1 MPDEAQPLAP
11 SAESLG
17 RTAATQPEPASGAA
31 EKPAR
36 NGASGQVEHAQS
48 APDGTAAEASR
59 PKPAPPERPANTPAV
74 RPAAAQPTRSGG
86 SSNRVRARL
95 ARLGVQRSNPY
106 NPVLEPLLRIVRS
119 NDPKIETSTLR
130 QIEKAYQVAER
141 WHRGQ
146 KRKSGDPYITH
157 PLAVTT
163 ILAELGMDPAT
174 LMAGLLH
181 DTVED
186 TEYGLDQLRRDFG
199 DSVGLLVDGVTK
211 LDKVK
216 FGEAAQAET
225 VRKMVVAM
233 AKDPRVLVIKLADRL
248 HNMRTMRYL
257 KREKQEKKARE
268 TLEIY
273 APLAHRLGMNT
284 IKWELEDLA
293 FAILYPKM
301 YDEIVR
307 LVAERAPKRDEY
319 LAIVTDE
326 VQSDLRAARI
336 KATVT
341 GRPKHYYSVYQKMI
355 VRGRDFAEIYDLVGI
370 RVLVDTVRDCYAAL
384 GTVHARWN
392 PVPGRFKD
400 YIAMPKFNMY
410 QSLHTTVI
418 GPNGKPVELQIRTF
432 DMHRRAEYGI
442 AAHWKYKQETVAGS
456 SKIRTDVP
464 RAAKGSAGQD
474 TVNDMAWLRQ
484 LLDWQKE
491 TEDPSEFLESLRF
504 DLSRNEVF
512 VFTPKG
518 DVIALPAGA
527 TPVDFA
533 YAVHTEVGHRTIGAR
548 VNGRLVPL
556 ESTLDNGDLVEV
568 FTSKAAGAGPSRDWL
583 GFVKSPRARNKIR
596 AWFSKERRDEAI
608 EHGKDAIAR
617 AMRKQNLPIQRILT
631 GDSLVTLAH
640 EMRYP
645 DISSLYAAIGEGH
658 VTAQSVVQK
667 LVQALGGEEAAT
679 EEIDEAVPSARGRG
693 RKRRSNNDPG
703 VVVKG
708 VDDVWVKLARCCTPV
723 PGDPIIG
730 FVTRGSGVSVHR
742 SDCVN
747 VDSLSREPE
756 RILEVEWAP
765 TQSSVFLVAIQVE
778 ALDRSRLLSDV
789 TRVLSDQHVNILSA
803 AVQTSRDRVATSRF
817 TFEMG
822 DPKHL
827 GHVLKAVR
835 GVEGVYDVYRVTSA
849 RRPSEA

>member
-1 MPDEAQPLAP
+1 MPDEAQPL
-11 SAESLG
+11 
-17 RTAATQPEPASGAA
+17 TAAQPQQPTPEAAAAADTPRNGRDAGAHATTQPAAEPEAKAGPEPA
-31 EKPAR
+31 P
-36 NGASGQVEHAQS
+36 QPLPTT
-48 APDGTAAEASR
+48 APKTAAEAVPAAPADR
-59 PKPAPPERPANTPAV
+59 PALGATSARPAPRPTA
-74 RPAAAQPTRSGG
+74 RSG

-95 ARLGVQRSNPY
+95 ARLGVQRSSPY
-106 NPVLEPLLRIVRS
+106 NPVLEPLLRIVRG
-119 NDPKIETSTLR
+119 NDPKADASTLR

-186 TEYGLDQLRRDFG
+186 TEYGLDTLRRDFG
-199 DSVGLLVDGVTK
+199 DQVALLVDGVTK

-326 VQSDLRAARI
+326 VQTDLRAARI

-418 GPNGKPVELQIRTF
+418 GPSGKPVELQIRTF

-442 AAHWKYKQETVAGS
+442 AAHWKYKQEAVAGA
-456 SKIRTDVP
+456 SKVRTDVP
-464 RAAKGSAGQD
+464 KNAGKGQD
-474 TVNDMAWLRQ
+474 AVNDMAWLRQ

-491 TEDPSEFLESLRF
+491 TEDPGEFLESLRF

-568 FTSKAAGAGPSRDWL
+568 FTSKAAGAAPSRDWL

-596 AWFSKERRDEAI
+596 AWFSKERREEAI
-608 EHGKDAIAR
+608 EQGKDAIAR

-658 VTAQSVVQK
+658 VAAQGVVQK
-667 LVQALGGEEAAT
+667 LVQALGGEEAANEDIVEST
-679 EEIDEAVPSARGRG
+679 PIRGRS
-693 RKRRSNNDPG
+693 KRRSNADPG

-730 FVTRGSGVSVHR
+730 FVTRGNGISVHR
-742 SDCVN
+742 ADCVN
-747 VDSLSREPE
+747 VDSLSQQPE
-756 RILEVEWAP
+756 RIIEVEWAP

-835 GVEGVYDVYRVTSA
+835 TVEGVYDVYR
-849 RRPSEA
+849 

>member
-1 MPDEAQPLAP
+1 MPDEAQPLSAAQP
-11 SAESLG
+11 DPQAEKAAAGPATPQNKPAES
-17 RTAATQPEPASGAA
+17 TPAPVAPAPAPAPAPASA
-31 EKPAR
+31 
-36 NGASGQVEHAQS
+36 
-48 APDGTAAEASR
+48 
-59 PKPAPPERPANTPAV
+59 PKPAPAPV
-74 RPAAAQPTRSGG
+74 TRSGG

-95 ARLGVQRSNPY
+95 ARLGVQRSSPY

-119 NDPKIETSTLR
+119 NDPKIETATLR
-130 QIEKAYQVAER
+130 QIERAYQVAER

-186 TEYGLDQLRRDFG
+186 TEYGLEDLRRDFG
-199 DSVGLLVDGVTK
+199 DQVTLLVDGVTK
-211 LDKVK
+211 LDKVR

-442 AAHWKYKQETVAGS
+442 AAHWKYKQEAVAGA
-456 SKIRTDVP
+456 SKVRTDVP
-464 RAAKGSAGQD
+464 KKAGKD
-474 TVNDMAWLRQ
+474 DHINDMAWLRQ

-608 EHGKDAIAR
+608 EQGKDAIAR

-640 EMRYP
+640 EMRYT

-658 VTAQSVVQK
+658 VTAQSIVQK
-667 LVQALGGEEAAT
+667 LVQALGGEEAANEDLVET
-679 EEIDEAVPSARGRG
+679 APPTRGRT
-693 RKRRSNNDPG
+693 KRRSSADPG

-708 VDDVWVKLARCCTPV
+708 VEDVWVKLARCCTPV

-747 VDSLSREPE
+747 VESLSREPE

-849 RRPSEA
+849 RRP

>member
-1 MPDEAQPLAP
+1 MPDEAQPL
-11 SAESLG
+11 
-17 RTAATQPEPASGAA
+17 TAAKPESASAPAAKPASHAKSDTRGT
-31 EKPAR
+31 
-36 NGASGQVEHAQS
+36 VEHAQS
-48 APDGTAAEASR
+48 APVGKSTEAAR
-59 PKPAPPERPANTPAV
+59 PKPAPPERPAPPPVV
-74 RPAAAQPTRSGG
+74 RPSVGQPGRSG

-95 ARLGVQRSNPY
+95 ARLGVQRANPY

-119 NDPKIETSTLR
+119 NDPKIENSTLR
-130 QIEKAYQVAER
+130 QIERAYQVAER

-199 DSVGLLVDGVTK
+199 DTVALLVDGVTK

-326 VQSDLRAARI
+326 VQADLRAARI

-442 AAHWKYKQETVAGS
+442 AAHWKYKQEAVAGA
-456 SKIRTDVP
+456 SKVRTDAP
-464 RAAKGSAGQD
+464 KPAGKAGKD
-474 TVNDMAWLRQ
+474 AGAINDMAWLRQ

-491 TEDPSEFLESLRF
+491 TEDPGEFLESLRF

-608 EHGKDAIAR
+608 EQGKDAIVR

-640 EMRYP
+640 EMRYS
-645 DISSLYAAIGEGH
+645 DISALYAAIGEGH
-658 VTAQSVVQK
+658 VSAPNIVQK

-679 EEIDEAVPSARGRG
+679 EEIDESVPPSRGRG
-693 RKRRSNNDPG
+693 RKRRSSADPG

-747 VDSLSREPE
+747 VESLSREPE
-756 RILEVEWAP
+756 RILDVEWAP

-849 RRPSEA
+849 RSRA

>member
-1 MPDEAQPLAP
+1 MPDEAQPL
-11 SAESLG
+11 S
-17 RTAATQPEPASGAA
+17 
-31 EKPAR
+31 
-36 NGASGQVEHAQS
+36 
-48 APDGTAAEASR
+48 
-59 PKPAPPERPANTPAV
+59 
-74 RPAAAQPTRSGG
+74 AAQPAEPTAVTKSTAAPDVPKNSGEAPPRPEPSAPRSPAERTSSSRPPAPAPRPLQSPTPRAG

-95 ARLGVQRSNPY
+95 ARLGVQRSSPY
-106 NPVLEPLLRIVRS
+106 NPVLEPLLRIVRG
-119 NDPKIETSTLR
+119 NDPKADASTLR
-130 QIEKAYQVAER
+130 QIERAYQVAER

-186 TEYGLDQLRRDFG
+186 TEYGLDTLRRDFG
-199 DSVGLLVDGVTK
+199 DQVALLVDGVTK

-319 LAIVTDE
+319 LAVVTDQ
-326 VQSDLRAARI
+326 VQGDLRAARI

-384 GTVHARWN
+384 GTIHARWN

-418 GPNGKPVELQIRTF
+418 GPSGKPVELQIRTF

-442 AAHWKYKQETVAGS
+442 AAHWKYKQEAVAGA
-456 SKIRTDVP
+456 SKVRTDVP
-464 RAAKGSAGQD
+464 RKPGKDDAI
-474 TVNDMAWLRQ
+474 NDMAWLRQ

-491 TEDPSEFLESLRF
+491 TEDPGEFLESLRF

-568 FTSKAAGAGPSRDWL
+568 FTSKAPGAGPSRDWL

-608 EHGKDAIAR
+608 EQGKDAIVR

-658 VTAQSVVQK
+658 VSAQSVVGK
-667 LVQALGGEEAAT
+667 LVQALGGEEAANEDIAET
-679 EEIDEAVPSARGRG
+679 APPIRGRG
-693 RKRRSNNDPG
+693 KRRASADPG

-708 VDDVWVKLARCCTPV
+708 VEDVWVKLARCCTPV

-742 SDCVN
+742 ADCVN
-747 VDSLSREPE
+747 VDSLAQQPE
-756 RILEVEWAP
+756 RMLDVEWAP

-849 RRPSEA
+849 RQR